1 MTTPQA
7 ILIIGGMANIVISS
21 LAGYMLLWIRM
32 RDPQKP
38 ISRYAITTHTSAIIN
53 GVLLLGISVAIPHT
67 GFINE
72 INIGIAIAETVAAF
86 LSSVRNIH
94 SWSLGMNDAI
104 AEGTDT
110 GRRTRA
116 LVNIVHLIDSAAIM
130 YGVARVAL
138 GI

>member
-32 RDPQKP
+32 RDPKKA
-38 ISRYAITTHTSAIIN
+38 ISRYAITTHTSAIMN
-53 GVLLLGISVAIPHT
+53 GVLLLGLSVAIPHT

-72 INIGIAIAETVAAF
+72 INIGIAIAETLATF
-86 LSSVRNIH
+86 LSSMRNIR
-94 SWSLGMNDAI
+94 SWSRGFNDAI
-104 AEGTDT
+104 AEGSDLE
-110 GRRTRA
+110 GRARA
-116 LVNIVHLIDSAAIM
+116 LANIIHLVDSAAIM